1 MAIEKTFSI
10 IKPDAVAKNV
20 IGEIYSRFE
29 RAGLT
34 IIASKMIHM
43 TKEQA
48 EGFYAVHYD
57 RPFFE
62 ELTTFMSSGQCLVMA
77 LEKNNAVVAWRETIG
92 ATNPAEA
99 AKGTIRK
106 DFATSLGENAVHGA
120 DSDENANIE
129 IRFFFTESE
138 LISNQ

>member
-1 MAIEKTFSI
+1 MGNRTYAM
-10 IKPDAVAKNV
+10 IKPDAIRNGHMGKILDRVLSSGFKILGAKL
-20 IGEIYSRFE
+20 IR
-29 RAGLT
+29 
-34 IIASKMIHM
+34 M

-48 EGFYAVHYD
+48 EGFYAVHSD